1 MIPRFFGLDTHKQFV
16 MVAAVDQQQTLL
28 QSPYRINMPQ
38 LERWAANTLTADDTV
53 VIEVT
58 TNTWQLHKL
67 LSQYAGQVVVANPY
81 KTKLIAEARIK
92 SDKVDAIALAQLLA
106 SRFIAEVWVPD
117 QETQQHRN
125 LAAHR
130 ATLVRQ
136 RTQIKNR
143 LQSLL
148 TRHNLQCPHKSLF
161 TQEGRQWLAQQT
173 FDPVAQLE
181 CQHWLRQLAV
191 LNQDVHETEQLV
203 ARLAVAD
210 NRVPRLMQLTGI
222 GVFTAF
228 AILAQIGDIH
238 RFPSPKKL
246 ASFAGLVP
254 SLHQSGNRSY
264 NGRITKA
271 GSPML
276 RWLLVEAARIAV
288 RFDPHWQ
295 AIYDRLKAQRG
306 ANIAAVAVARK
317 LLVVIWHLLH
327 NQSTYRFLCP
337 QTYVTKLQQWA
348 RLIGRKQLAGV
359 SSRQFV
365 EQQLQRVQL
374 EHLSQS
380 LISTQKGNLKVQ
392 FRNSHQT

>member
-1 MIPRFFGLDTHKQFV
+1 MTSRFFGLDTHKQFV
-16 MVAAVDQQQTLL
+16 MVAAVDSEQTLL
-28 QSPYRINMPQ
+28 QSPYRVNMPQ
-38 LERWAANTLTADDTV
+38 LEGWAANTLTVDDTV

-67 LSQYAGQVVVANPY
+67 LSQYAGEVVVANPY

-117 QETQQHRN
+117 HETQQHRH

-136 RTQIKNR
+136 CTRIKNR
-143 LQSLL
+143 LHALVS
-148 TRHNLQCPHKSLF
+148 RHNLHCPHPSLF
-161 TQEGRQWLAQQT
+161 SKEGRHWLSQQT
-173 FDPVAQLE
+173 LAPIPQLE
-181 CQHWLRQLAV
+181 CRHWLRQLDLLKADI
-191 LNQDVHETEQLV
+191 QETE
-203 ARLAVAD
+203 RLIAQRAVAD
-210 NRVPRLMQLTGI
+210 ARIPRLIQLTGI

-238 RFPSPKKL
+238 RFASPKKL

-254 SLHQSGNRSY
+254 SLHQTGNHSF
-264 NGRITKA
+264 NGHITKA
-271 GSPML
+271 GSPVL
-276 RWLLVEAARIAV
+276 RWLLVEAARTAV

-295 AIYDRLKAQRG
+295 AIYNRLKAQRG

-327 NQSTYRFLCP
+327 NHSTYYFLRP

-348 RLIGRKQLAGV
+348 RLIGCQTLAI
-359 SSRQFV
+359 SSREFV
-365 EQQLQRVQL
+365 EQQLQRVHL
-374 EHLSQS
+374 EHIIQS
-380 LISTQKGNLKVQ
+380 LVSTKKGNLKVH
-392 FRNSHQT
+392 FRNAHQT